1 MTTIE
6 TLDGA
11 AAVQAMV
18 DEVGS
23 WPGVET
29 GVEPRFGGPAF
40 YLGRR
45 QLGHLHDLRE
55 RGAFADLPLPRR
67 IRDEL
72 IEQGRARVHSAMP
85 DSGWLTVPVRT
96 TADLHNAIDV
106 FRLAHER
113 ATAKRTPA
121 IKGLEAS
128 APHALPFAPDS
139 RIRAFTLRRPHG
151 DLLLYSAPGLDGI
164 TATRHYLNHW
174 HEATFPT
181 AGLDIPLFTHEAG
194 REHVAEHYH
203 VRATFAKRHRLD
215 DDFEVIP
222 TPGHTPDATAYLWDN
237 GEHRLL
243 FTGDTIM
250 LRDGEWRAAVL
261 DSSDRAAYVDSLRLM
276 RDLEFDVLVPW
287 VASAGGPY
295 LALTD
300 RDDARRRIDALIE
313 TVR

>member
-6 TLDGA
+6 TIDGTA
-11 AAVQAMV
+11 AITALVA
-18 DEVGS
+18 EVGS
-23 WPGVET
+23 WQGVET

-40 YLGRR
+40 YMGRR
-45 QLGHLHDLRE
+45 QLGHLHDAGA

-96 TADLHNAIDV
+96 PADLQNAIDV
-106 FRLAHER
+106 FRLAHGR
-113 ATAKRTPA
+113 VASKG
-121 IKGLEAS
+121 ISGLEPS

-139 RIRAFTLRRPHG
+139 RIRAFTLRRPAG
-151 DLLLYSAPGLDGI
+151 DLLVYSAPGLEQVR
-164 TATRHYLNHW
+164 ATRHYLNHW

-181 AGLDIPLFTHEAG
+181 PGLDIPLFTHEAG

-203 VRATFAKRHRLD
+203 VRATFSQRHMLD

-222 TPGHTPDATAYLWDN
+222 TPGHTPDATAYLWDS

-261 DSSDRAAYVDSLRLM
+261 DTSDAAAYVDSLRLM
-276 RDLEFDVLVPW
+276 RELEFDVLVPW
-287 VASAGGPY
+287 VASANGPY
-295 LALTD
+295 LAFTD
-300 RDDARRRIDALIE
+300 RDDARARIDAIID
-313 TVR
+313 RISR